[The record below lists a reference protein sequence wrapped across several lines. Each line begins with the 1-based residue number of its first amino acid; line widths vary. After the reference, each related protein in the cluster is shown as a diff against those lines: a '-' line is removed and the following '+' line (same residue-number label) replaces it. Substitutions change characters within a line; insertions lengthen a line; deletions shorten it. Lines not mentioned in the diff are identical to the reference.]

1 MKIVGI
7 DPGTTAIGYA
17 LIESDA
23 GRVRLLR
30 ADAISVPRHP
40 DTAERLTI
48 LERALDERMR
58 RDRPDAVATEK
69 LYFAKNAKTAIA
81 VAEAR
86 GIILLTAHRH
96 VRSIWEYT
104 PLEIKIAL
112 TGYGRADKSQ
122 MRRMVSTVLP
132 TAALPKSDDAVDAV
146 AIALAAWYTERP
158 LGASPRRR

>member
-17 LIESDA
+17 LLEGA
-23 GRVRLLR
+23 EGRVQLLR
-30 ADAISVPRHP
+30 ADAISVPRNL
-40 DTAERLTI
+40 DAAERLSI
-48 LERALDERMR
+48 LERALDLRMK
-58 RDRPDAVATEK
+58 RDRPDAAATEK

-122 MRRMVSTVLP
+122 MRRMVSTILP
-132 TAALPKSDDAVDAV
+132 TATLPKSDDAVDAV
-146 AIALAAWYTERP
+146 AIALAAWYIER
-158 LGASPRRR
+158 LPRAALLRR